1 MCFNR
6 LVQHIHTPLTY
17 HKPSTEGLSSLEHDK
32 EATGYIIF
40 GSASNVEERLHWHKE
55 LAAFCLK
62 RLKEGR
68 PVLGICFGHQLMA
81 DAFGLEVVKNP
92 TGESFYG
99 TREITF
105 KQNWGPYKSGDK
117 KTVFV
122 AHSYQVLG
130 ESESLKPLAES
141 DDCPLDALIHNEL
154 PYLGFQAH
162 PEASE
167 DFVTNEILDHE
178 NHNLGDNPVD
188 SKNYK
193 RGLVEGLEIV
203 KTFCESF

>member
-1 MCFNR
+1 MA
-6 LVQHIHTPLTY
+6 Y
-17 HKPSTEGLSSLEHDK
+17 DK
-32 EATGYIIF
+32 EASAYIIF
-40 GSASNVEERLHWHKE
+40 GSASNVEERLNWHKE
-55 LAAFCLK
+55 LASFCLE
-62 RLKEGR
+62 RLKEGI

-81 DAFGLEVVKNP
+81 DAFGLEVVRNP
-92 TGESFYG
+92 NDSSYYG

-105 KQNWGPYKSGDK
+105 KESWGPFKQNDK

-122 AHSYQVLG
+122 AHSYQVVG
-130 ESESLKPLAES
+130 SNDSLRPLAES

-167 DFVTNEILDHE
+167 DFVQNEILDHE
-178 NHNLGDNPVD
+178 NHNLGSDPLR
-188 SKNYK
+188 SKFYES
-193 RGLVEGLEIV
+193 GLKDGLLIV